1 MAAASTY
8 KLIGKGDPEQG
19 PTSFFMM
26 NNLLYSR
33 IDSGYPSNNNQ
44 FDEDVNVYLAGL
56 LESMIS
62 PEYHQN
68 LKKYVIPY
76 DLPLFESIEEETD
89 SRVKYM
95 TYRVNADFLLISMGI
110 FDNVKGRGPNSIP
123 YMNIPKRSYIGRGKA
138 YYDLARSYLLQT
150 TLHPNAM
157 TEILGKLSGNFE
169 KYLKIISVMKS
180 EHFNFIRKISE
191 GELYHLSHDI
201 QREDLKEKICLKY
214 DEFLDAYSRFRKEKT
229 DESKTL
235 LQEKIRELKELDES
249 FEFDSVRAGLSDIPD
264 EI

>member
-19 PTSFFMM
+19 HTSFFMM

-33 IDSGYPSNNNQ
+33 IDSGYPSNNDQ
-44 FDEDVNVYLAGL
+44 YDEDVNVYLAGL
-56 LESMIS
+56 LESLIS
-62 PEYHQN
+62 PEYHRN

-76 DLPLFESIEEETD
+76 DLPLFESIEGETD

-95 TYRVNADFLLISMGI
+95 TYRVNADFLLISIGL
-110 FDNVKGRGPNSIP
+110 FDGVKGRASNSVP
-123 YMNIPKRSYIGRGKA
+123 YMNIPERSYIGRGKA

-150 TLHPNAM
+150 TLHSTAM
-157 TEILGKLSGNFE
+157 TEILGKLSDNFE

-180 EHFNFIRKISE
+180 EHFNFIRRISE

-201 QREDLKEKICLKY
+201 ERDDLKKRTRLKY
-214 DEFLDAYSRFRKEKT
+214 DEFLDAYSRFRKEKST
-229 DESKTL
+229 ESKTL
-235 LQEKIRELKELDES
+235 LQEKMRELKKLDGS
-249 FEFDSVRAGLSDIPD
+249 FEFDPDLAGPSDIPD

>member
-8 KLIGKGDPEQG
+8 KLVGKGDPEQG
-19 PTSFFMM
+19 TTSFFMM

-76 DLPLFESIEEETD
+76 DLPLFESIRDETD
-89 SRVKYM
+89 SRIKYM
-95 TYRVNADFLLISMGI
+95 TYKVNADFLLISMGI
-110 FDNVKGRGPNSIP
+110 FNNAKGRGPNSIP
-123 YMNIPKRSYIGRGKA
+123 YMNISRQSYIGRGKA

-157 TEILGKLSGNFE
+157 TEILSKLSGNFE

-180 EHFNFIRKISE
+180 EHFNFFGRISE
-191 GELYHLSHDI
+191 GELYHLGRDI
-201 QREDLKEKICLKY
+201 QQENLKEKICLKY

-229 DESKTL
+229 AEAKIL
-235 LQEKIRELKELDES
+235 LQEKVRELKELDES
-249 FEFDSVRAGLSDIPD
+249 FEFDPDQAGLSDISD
-264 EI
+264 KI